1 MSAYIL
7 LIEDTEDLGEIM
19 RDILLMNGYQVSWAK
34 DGEEGLQLFKDTH
47 LDLIITDRILPIL
60 NGIELIKKIR
70 SGEWMTLIPI
80 IMISARTSPEDQLE
94 GLKAGASLYL
104 SKPCSS
110 SLLIESV
117 KSLLTIYEK
126 QN

>member
-1 MSAYIL
+1 MSHIL

-19 RDILLMNGYQVSWAK
+19 RDILLMNGYKVTWAK
-34 DGEEGLQLFKDTH
+34 DGEEGLQLFKDTQPN
-47 LDLIITDRILPIL
+47 LVITDRIMPIL
-60 NGIELIKKIR
+60 NGIELTKKIR
-70 SGEWMTLIPI
+70 DGEDMTSIPI

-94 GLKAGASLYL
+94 GIKAGASLYL

-117 KSLLTIYEK
+117 KSLLTTYEK
-126 QN
+126 